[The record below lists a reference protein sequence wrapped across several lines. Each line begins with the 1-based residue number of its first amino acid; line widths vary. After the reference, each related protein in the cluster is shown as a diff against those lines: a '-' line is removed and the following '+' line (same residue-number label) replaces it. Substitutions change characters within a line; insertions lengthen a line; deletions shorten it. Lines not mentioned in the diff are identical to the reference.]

1 MGARGVWFGR
11 TDWGVCI
18 SRDIHGLQLVNT
30 KASCGSRGGGWGL
43 KTPLKD
49 THPGVFFLLVSLK
62 IPTDL
67 PFWETL
73 TPLPLKEFL
82 DPKRL
87 RLKYSR
93 FAYVRTV

>member
-1 MGARGVWFGR
+1 MGARGVWFGG

-49 THPGVFFLLVSLK
+49 THPGVFFFACQFENPYGSAFLGDPD
-62 IPTDL
+62 PT
-67 PFWETL
+67 P
-73 TPLPLKEFL
+73 
-82 DPKRL
+82 
-87 RLKYSR
+87 S
-93 FAYVRTV
+93 